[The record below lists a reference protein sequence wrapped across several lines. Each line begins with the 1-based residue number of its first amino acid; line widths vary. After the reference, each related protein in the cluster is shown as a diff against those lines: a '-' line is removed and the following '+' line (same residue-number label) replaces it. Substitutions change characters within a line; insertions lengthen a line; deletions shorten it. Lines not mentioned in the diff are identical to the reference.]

1 MDLAPLASRGVAPP
15 LPRASFPVVWIT
27 PRKPRH
33 PSDTH
38 PPPMRS
44 LLRPLP
50 LAVLIAAAA
59 CGESTPGTA
68 DSGTGDATPGGTM
81 VIAAA
86 GEPDLLIPGLTVTL
100 PGRMATDMMFDRLAE
115 IGDSLNTIGDH
126 GFAPRL
132 ARRWTWSDDS
142 LAIAFEIDPRA
153 RWHDGRP
160 VRANDVKFTFDL
172 HKDGT
177 VASPVAPLIENIQG
191 VEVRDS
197 MTAVVRFARRGPE
210 QFFEAVYH
218 VPILPEHVYR
228 GHGVEIRGADVARN
242 PVGSGRFRFVRWDA
256 GTRLELV
263 SDTANY
269 RGRALLDRVVW
280 TITPDPTAALARLT
294 AGEADF
300 YENVPPDQAEKL
312 DQMVTLRVFPY
323 PNLSFSFMGMNL
335 RERKS
340 GAGAHPIFGDVRVR
354 RALSMAVD
362 REAMLRN
369 VFGTYGLPAYGP
381 FPKGLAVADTTI
393 ALPAFDTTAAAALLD
408 SAGWTRGADGIR
420 RKGGRPLRFSL
431 LVPQSSAP
439 RMAYAVLIQEQLK
452 RVGATAD
459 LETVDFSTF
468 IARQNARDYD
478 AAMQAYGTDPS
489 PAGARQQFGTAGAQ
503 PGGNNYFMYTSRAFD
518 THLDSALAS
527 HEPAR
532 VRAHMRNAYQQ
543 LANDAPAI
551 WLYDVL
557 GLAAAHERIHMA
569 PMRADEYWAHIADW
583 YIDEDERL
591 PRDRIGVGAAAER

>member
-1 MDLAPLASRGVAPP
+1 
-15 LPRASFPVVWIT
+15 
-27 PRKPRH
+27 
-33 PSDTH
+33 
-38 PPPMRS
+38 MRT
-44 LLRPLP
+44 LLRLVP
-50 LAVLIAAAA
+50 LAVLLAAAA
-59 CGESTPGTA
+59 CGDSTPGAA
-68 DSGTGDATPGGTM
+68 DSATGEATPGGTI

-86 GEPDLLIPGLTVTL
+86 GEADLLIPGLTVTL

-115 IGDSLNTIGDH
+115 IGDSLNTIGDG
-126 GFAPRL
+126 GFTPRL

-142 LAIAFEIDPRA
+142 LEIAFELDPRA

-160 VRANDVKFTFDL
+160 VRASDVKFTFDL

-177 VASPVAPLIENIQG
+177 VASPIASVLENIQG

-197 MTAVVRFARRGPE
+197 LTAVVRFARRGPE

-218 VPILPEHVYR
+218 VPIMPEHVYK

-242 PVGSGRFRFVRWDA
+242 PVGSGRFRFGRWDA
-256 GTRLELV
+256 GSRLELV

-300 YENVPPDQAEKL
+300 YENVPPERAEEL

-323 PNLSFSFMGMNL
+323 PNLMFSFMGMNL
-335 RERKS
+335 RERKGS
-340 GAGAHPIFGDVRVR
+340 ARAHPIFGDVRVR

-381 FPKGLAVADTTI
+381 FPRGLSVADTTLT
-393 ALPAFDTTAAAALLD
+393 LPRYDTTAAAGLLD
-408 SAGWTRGADGIR
+408 SAGWRRGADGVR
-420 RKGGRPLRFSL
+420 RKDGKPLRFAL
-431 LVPQSSAP
+431 LVPQSSAA
-439 RMAYAVLIQEQLK
+439 RMAYAVMIQEQLK
-452 RVGATAD
+452 RLGVTVD

-468 IARQNARDYD
+468 IARQGARDYD

-489 PAGARQQFGTAGAQ
+489 PAGARQQFGTAAAG

-527 HEPAR
+527 YDPAR

-557 GLAAAHERIHMA
+557 GLAAAHERIRMA
-569 PMRADEYWAHIADW
+569 PLRADEYWAHIADW
-583 YIDEDERL
+583 YIDENNRL
-591 PRDRIGVGAAAER
+591 PRDRIGLGPVAER